1 MSMPIRRMPRCRS
14 GLSKRVA
21 KRCCVPVEE
30 VFRLKYQNKRLRDL
44 SYVDS
49 MTGIPNFRALTEFL
63 VAQINKTIRTAIPTA
78 IIMIDIDDFKR
89 INDSY
94 GHLVG
99 DIVLKEIAK
108 VIKSS
113 IRVSDQVFRYG
124 GEEFTVVLPQTQLD
138 EAIKVAERIRR
149 NIELHQLCKFN
160 NLHHISVTASL
171 GVSTITPSSS
181 HPGFN
186 AAIDSADKLLI
197 EAKRSGKN
205 TVMWESKEVKEAE
218 VSKEERKIILEA
230 LFSDYHC
237 AHTVPEETPE
247 SDV

>member
-1 MSMPIRRMPRCRS
+1 VSMPIRRMPRCRS

-108 VIKSS
+108 VIKNS
-113 IRVSDQVFRYG
+113 IRASDQVFRYG

-160 NLHHISVTASL
+160 ENNHISVTASL

-181 HPGFN
+181 HLGFN

-205 TVMWESKEVKEAE
+205 TVMWESKAVKEAE

-230 LFSDYHC
+230 LFSNDSP
-237 AHTVPEETPE
+237 HTEPEEA
-247 SDV
+247 SANDG